1 MLRAGSVNIFTHDG
15 TCIVNSIGVELISCR
30 DVRIGEQQIVAVE
43 VREAAGVLLIEN
55 VSRYAPKIINRISL
69 RATVRYRRLQDGGH
83 PAAEEKSRWL
93 VLRACGNNSNNV
105 TVIVNAASI
114 RWVARRNVDRRVGGA
129 AQFKSMRLE
138 AGILVV
144 PDDLPSI
151 IDALTPGI
159 DRAWKINGGVGRAL
173 GAGSRDSSDCRWR
186 TCLR

>member
-1 MLRAGSVNIFTHDG
+1 MLRAGSVDIFTHNG
-15 TCIVNSIGVELISCR
+15 TCIVNSIGVELISGR
-30 DVRIGEQQIVAVE
+30 NVRIVEEQVVAIE
-43 VREAAGVLLIEN
+43 VGQTASVRLVEN
-55 VSRYAPKIINRISL
+55 VSHHAPKIINRKSL
-69 RATVRYRRLQDGGH
+69 RATVRDRCLQDGGH
-83 PAAEEKSRWL
+83 PATEKKSRRL
-93 VLRACGNNSNNV
+93 VLRARSDNSDNV
-105 TVIVNAASI
+105 TVIVNAASH
-114 RWVARRNVDRRVGGA
+114 RGLARRDVNRRVGGA
-129 AQFKSMRLE
+129 PQFKSMRLE